1 MTCFT
6 HDGSMGRLYVYYYI
20 CHYLLYKATIHGSV
34 NIPARPMNAI
44 YDMGWRIPVTNPE
57 VGVVIMSCF

>member
-20 CHYLLYKATIHGSV
+20 CHYLLYKATIHGLV

-44 YDMGWRIPVTNPE
+44 YGLENTSHNPMK
-57 VGVVIMSCF
+57 VGVVIVSCF